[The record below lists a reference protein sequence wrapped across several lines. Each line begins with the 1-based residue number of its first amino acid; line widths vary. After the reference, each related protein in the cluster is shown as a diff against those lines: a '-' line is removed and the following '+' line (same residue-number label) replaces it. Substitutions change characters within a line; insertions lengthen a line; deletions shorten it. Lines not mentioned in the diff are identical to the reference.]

1 MISVVIPTRD
11 RWPLAEGAVR
21 SALSQQGCT
30 VEVIVVDDGS
40 ASDPPPGFAADER
53 VTLLHIAQSGGPAQ
67 ARNLGLEAAGGEWVT
82 FLDDDDLWCPHHLA
96 TVVNSVVRA
105 GADWGYGGQLVID
118 ADCVPTRERAA
129 PEPATLARDLL
140 KNNVIGTPSCVVA
153 RTDLVREV
161 SGFDP
166 ELRVLADWDLWL
178 RMLPRGRPASSSRLS
193 VGYRIHAG
201 NMHRQVDV
209 MLAEWP
215 LLKRRH
221 SVAGG
226 ALAAWIAGILRA
238 QGDRRGAAA
247 WYLRSARRS
256 RSPREL
262 LRAAGVLLGER
273 AMRIGAT
280 RQEPPPTPDWLTT
293 TKAG

>member
-96 TVVNSVVRA
+96 TVVSSIVRA

-118 ADCVPTRERAA
+118 ADYVPTREHAA
-129 PEPATLARDLL
+129 PEPATLAGDLL

-178 RMLPRGRPASSSRLS
+178 RMLPRGRPASSPRLS
-193 VGYRIHAG
+193 VGYRLHAG

-209 MLAEWP
+209 IVGEWP
-215 LLKRRH
+215 LLERRH
-221 SVAGG
+221 GVAGG
-226 ALAAWIAGILRA
+226 MLAAWIAAILRM

-247 WYLRSARRS
+247 WYLRAARIS
-256 RSPREL
+256 RSPGNL

-273 AMRIGAT
+273 AMRIGAG
-280 RQEPPPTPDWLTT
+280 RRRPPATPDWLSGRG
-293 TKAG
+293 AG